1 MEIKDL
7 TFAIQAIHSK
17 KLLYN
22 DFLDTLYDAILS
34 ERITSSYFSEEPC
47 FQGLGIEDRAYWA
60 ATIHYFCNRFGF
72 DLPDWTMKDEYFLK
86 EPYFSYKD
94 NGHAQLYLIAES
106 PREFSMRNMYI
117 SNNAFER
124 V

>member
-1 MEIKDL
+1 MIDL
-7 TFAIQAIHSK
+7 SSAIQAIHSQ

-22 DFLDTLYDAILS
+22 DFLDMLYDAANTK
-34 ERITSSYFSEEPC
+34 EITSAYFLKEPS
-47 FQGLGIEDRAYWA
+47 FHGLDKENRAYWA
-60 ATIHYFCNRFGF
+60 ATVHFLCNKFEF
-72 DLPDWTMKDEYFLK
+72 NLPEWTLKDEYFLCD
-86 EPYFSYKD
+86 PFFSYKD
-94 NGHAQLYLIAES
+94 NGYAQLYLIAES